1 MTAAYAPAPN
11 CFPRVATCF
20 GGGMA
25 RRGEVCGALTG
36 ALLALGAVRGRDDS
50 SDHEAKEQAYRLAA
64 QVVEAFRHAFG
75 EILCREL
82 IGLDLTDPR
91 GRETYT
97 AEKIHER
104 KCVEFVAEAARLAH
118 DALRP

>member
-1 MTAAYAPAPN
+1 
-11 CFPRVATCF
+11 
-20 GGGMA
+20 MA
-25 RRGEVCGALTG
+25 HRGEVCGALAG
-36 ALLALGAVRGRDDS
+36 ALLALGAARGRDDA
-50 SDHEAKEQAYRLAA
+50 SDHETKEQAYRLAG
-64 QVVEAFRHAFG
+64 QVVEAFRHRFG

-97 AEKIHER
+97 TDKVHEE

-118 DALRP
+118 EALRP